1 MPWAKGTTP
10 SGLLFF
16 RVCSG
21 LALWGIMG
29 AGREKPCKVF
39 GVGVLYLQESGACR
53 PGRKHVTRC

>member
-1 MPWAKGTTP
+1 MPWAKGTPP

-16 RVCSG
+16 RVCSA
-21 LALWGIMG
+21 LALWGMMEVG
-29 AGREKPCKVF
+29 WENLCKVF